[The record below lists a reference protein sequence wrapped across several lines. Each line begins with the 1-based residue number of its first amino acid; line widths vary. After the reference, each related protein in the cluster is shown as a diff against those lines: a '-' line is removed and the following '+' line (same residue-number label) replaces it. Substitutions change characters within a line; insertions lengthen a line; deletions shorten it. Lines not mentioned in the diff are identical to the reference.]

1 MEATKTT
8 NLIGGLQL
16 LALIATCAGVFV
28 MVGRRD
34 ADLDHVQ
41 TDINRV
47 SLDLE
52 TLSGIT
58 RDLAAANA
66 AGGQRLN
73 DLVRRIDRLEDSK

>member
-1 MEATKTT
+1 MEGAKTT

-16 LALIATCAGVFV
+16 IALIGTCAGVFV

-34 ADLDHVQ
+34 AQLDHLKS
-41 TDINRV
+41 DFSEV
-47 SLDLE
+47 SADLA

-73 DLVRRIDRLEDSK
+73 DLARRIARLEDSN

>member
-16 LALIATCAGVFV
+16 LALVATCAGVFV

-41 TDINRV
+41 TDIGKV
-47 SLDLE
+47 SMDLE